1 MIILE
6 CIGQTKDFWLIPN
19 RDDELPVFSPEPDLR
34 RQSTNIANAH
44 EVLRLTLQQYLDA
57 KDSDLGVYLKSIRER
72 PDPFQDEY
80 GQVITSYK
88 KVFLFIS
95 EQFDEFKTQN
105 YAVNQYDKDKLHLC
119 SVARYFSH
127 QTSLKDRQTLM
138 KRMSD
143 ALDYKCHPCTPYK
156 QKQYG
161 TLEDIGLQVP
171 ITDYPEGITPEDS
184 IGLCNTTNQS
194 SETDLTTKSPIITTE
209 TPLTSRPSMGFYEG
223 DIVNVYVLKIFE
235 LNQINI

>member
-1 MIILE
+1 MNV
-6 CIGQTKDFWLIPN
+6 GQTKDFWLIPN

-127 QTSLKDRQTLM
+127 QKSLKDRQTLM

-143 ALDYKCHPCTPYK
+143 ALDYMCHPCTPYK
-156 QKQYG
+156 LKQHG
-161 TLEDIGLQVP
+161 TLDDIQVP
-171 ITDYPEGITPEDS
+171 DIDYLNSSEALTPDES
-184 IGLCNTTNQS
+184 LLLCNNTNLNMTALVIVSQS
-194 SETDLTTKSPIITTE
+194 SSGVASSTTTE
-209 TPLTSRPSMGFYEG
+209 RPTSAIDSSNKLT
-223 DIVNVYVLKIFE
+223 
-235 LNQINI
+235 